1 MASGERGGHYATV
14 GAAVIVAIG
23 GVTAAVIGKSGG
35 GPTATNAPLVANAP
49 PTSDQA
55 KRLASAAQS
64 RPKATPGDETPN
76 LPADWI
82 DARGRYY
89 ALKQSG
95 TRFGV
100 IAYNGGQSAL
110 DKDRVRLTGDGTL
123 TGGAIRWTWQP
134 DRSKKLETCAGT
146 ASPAAIAV
154 SCDRDGHGR
163 YDLRLVVR

>member
-1 MASGERGGHYATV
+1 MASGERNGHFATV

-23 GVTAAVIGKSGG
+23 GVTAALIGRSGG
-35 GPTATNAPLVANAP
+35 GAAGPVVAVAP
-49 PTSDQA
+49 PTPDQA
-55 KRLASAAQS
+55 KRLASAAS
-64 RPKATPGDETPN
+64 IRPKAVPGGDSPS
-76 LPADWI
+76 LPSDWI

-95 TRFGV
+95 ERFGV
-100 IAYNGGQSAL
+100 IAYNGGQLAL

-123 TGGAIRWTWQP
+123 TGSAIRWTWQP
-134 DRSKKLETCAGT
+134 DRSKKVETCAGS

-154 SCDRDGHGR
+154 SCDRDGRGG

>member
-1 MASGERGGHYATV
+1 MASGERSGHFATI

-23 GVTAAVIGKSGG
+23 GVTAALVGQQGG
-35 GPTATNAPLVANAP
+35 GAAPVAAAAP
-49 PTSDQA
+49 PTPNQA
-55 KRLASAAQS
+55 KRLASAAHI
-64 RPKATPGDETPN
+64 RPKAVAGLETPS
-76 LPADWI
+76 LPSDWI

-95 TRFGV
+95 ERFGV

-110 DKDRVRLTGDGTL
+110 DKDRVRLTGDGSL
-123 TGGAIRWTWQP
+123 TGSAIRWTWQP
-134 DRSKKLETCAGT
+134 DRSKKVETCAGS

-154 SCDRDGHGR
+154 SCDRDGRGG